1 MLSLFLLAEDAAPV
15 QEVPLDERIIFLG
28 YAVDPKMLVFSG
40 IAIIALV
47 GVWYALLRKKGDA
60 PEQQARS

>member
-1 MLSLFLLAEDAAPV
+1 M
-15 QEVPLDERIIFLG
+15 DERIIFLG

-60 PEQQARS
+60 AEQQPQS